1 MTTPKKPSVRHTDPA
16 SATSIE
22 KLMQLR
28 TKTGA
33 HHLASA
39 DLEGVLQEMQS
50 LQAKIAE
57 QEKMIIHLEQDAKS
71 DPLTGVANRRTF
83 DEELQRSIAMAR
95 RYDRRHGLLVV
106 DIDHFKSINDR
117 LGHLAGDAVL
127 QHIAQLLRQNL
138 RTTDMVARIGGDEF
152 CIIMNEIKATDNA
165 AMKANMLMEVVAQ
178 SPCISADH
186 TLQVTVSIGHAVF
199 GGDDIPAH
207 ILQQADE
214 VMYRQKARVHAVS

>member
-1 MTTPKKPSVRHTDPA
+1 MTKTKPSVRHTDPA
-16 SATSIE
+16 SDTTIE
-22 KLMQLR
+22 KLMQRR

-33 HHLASA
+33 HHLESA
-39 DLEGVLQEMQS
+39 DLDTIMHEMQT
-50 LQAKIAE
+50 LKARIAE
-57 QEKMIIHLEQDAKS
+57 QEKMIVHLEQDAKS

-83 DEELQRSIAMAR
+83 EEEMQRSIAQAR

-106 DIDHFKSINDR
+106 DIDNFKSINDR

-127 QHIAQLLRQNL
+127 KHVAQLLRQNL

-152 CIIMNEIKATDNA
+152 CIIMNEIKATENA
-165 AMKANMLMEVVAQ
+165 PMKAGMLMDVIQQ

-186 TLQVTVSIGHAVF
+186 TLHITVSIGHAVF
-199 GGDDIPAH
+199 GGDDAPAH

-214 VMYRQKARVHAVS
+214 VMYRQKARVHRTV